1 MRIWGCRFRVLVLR
15 ACQGWRHCTTMIA
28 PDAAIVILLFRTVN
42 AGIQEVSWGC
52 CRRTGGCLFP
62 FAALQAWCPGET
74 IDSYESRRGCFAA
87 LNGTYGSRQWVVI
100 ADVILMSQCF
110 VDLFLDLSSRGW
122 KKRKKGW
129 LEAAEAYGAKNR
141 EERPLEPNAEERK
154 RAYANNVNPWSRS
167 SAADAAVEAVGVVDA
182 VNSHNLHHRWRH
194 AEFH

>member
-1 MRIWGCRFRVLVLR
+1 MSRY
-15 ACQGWRHCTTMIA
+15 
-28 PDAAIVILLFRTVN
+28 
-42 AGIQEVSWGC
+42 
-52 CRRTGGCLFP
+52 CRRDFDVAVFCRPFP
-62 FAALQAWCPGET
+62 GPQQQRL
-74 IDSYESRRGCFAA
+74 
-87 LNGTYGSRQWVVI
+87 L
-100 ADVILMSQCF
+100 
-110 VDLFLDLSSRGW
+110 
-122 KKRKKGW
+122 KKEKKGW